1 MELETKDKS
10 EIAGKLPFWVRMSIG
25 VMLSLASM
33 VLFIVS
39 FPPYTF
45 WPAIFIAAVP
55 YLVAQYRILPA
66 RWSALAPALATG
78 GWIGLYFTRIFG
90 FGGGGAWYM
99 RTLPLWIG
107 VLVFFMEKGSRSL
120 HERTA
125 YRWFVLQGVASWI
138 GFDML
143 RSFLPNLGTWGF
155 LGYPLYAQR
164 WFIQPVSI
172 FGILGLSTLII
183 LVNFALTQAIF
194 AFFDRNW
201 YLDPLPAL
209 GERATRRWALGVG
222 LVVVAWTA
230 LSLVLYVRPPQSGP
244 SLRVAAVQPNLPR
257 AAHMDMETPQ
267 ETRLARLSAQTRQAA
282 EQGAELV
289 VWPELGLGFDP
300 QVEYTDSLRAL
311 AAETQTHIVIGYGL
325 MTDEGFRNE
334 ATLLSPEGEFL
345 GIYGKAHPTV
355 FGGEP
360 YGINAGT
367 FPVYETPLGTLG
379 IIICFDLDFT
389 DASRKLTSQG
399 AQFIAVPSMDFPG
412 IAEIH
417 YTQMVLRA
425 VENRVA
431 MVKADTAFDSAIVG
445 PDGKVVDWVADPGTT
460 EAILVADVPLGSRRT
475 LYTRLGDWVGWL
487 SVAGMAL
494 FAIPNPLI
502 HQKSTPGLNI
512 EPSELGQLADNLP

>member
-1 MELETKDKS
+1 MELETKARN
-10 EIAGKLPFWVRMSIG
+10 EIVGKLPFWARISIG
-25 VMLSLASM
+25 VVLALISM
-33 VLFIVS
+33 TLFIIS
-39 FPPYTF
+39 FPPYTL
-45 WPAIFIAAVP
+45 WPAVFVAAIP

-90 FGGGGAWYM
+90 LGGGGAWYM
-99 RTLPLWIG
+99 RTLPLWVTI
-107 VLVFFMEKGSRSL
+107 LVFFMEKGTRAL

-125 YRWFVLQGVASWI
+125 YRWFVLQGVASWM

-183 LVNFALTQAIF
+183 LVNFVLTQVVFAIF
-194 AFFDRNW
+194 DRKW
-201 YLDPLPAL
+201 QLDSLPVL
-209 GERATRRWALGVG
+209 SERATRRWAIGTG
-222 LVVVAWTA
+222 LVVIAWTA
-230 LSLVLYVRPPQSGP
+230 LSLALYLRPSQSGP
-244 SLRVAAVQPNLPR
+244 SLRVAAVQPNLPL
-257 AAHMDMETPQ
+257 AAHMDTETSQ
-267 ETRLARLSAQTRQAA
+267 ETRLARLSEQARQAA

-300 QVEYTDSLRAL
+300 QVEYTEALRTL

-325 MTDEGFRNE
+325 TTDDGFRNE
-334 ATLLSPEGEFL
+334 ATLLSPDGEFL
-345 GIYGKAHPTV
+345 GIYGKAHPTI
-355 FGGEP
+355 FGGET

-379 IIICFDLDFT
+379 TIICFDLDFT
-389 DASRKLTSQG
+389 NASRKLASQG
-399 AQFIAVPSMDFPG
+399 AQFIAVPSLDFPG

-417 YTQMVLRA
+417 YTQMVMRA
-425 VENRVA
+425 VENGIA

-445 PDGKVVDWVADPGTT
+445 PDGQIVDWVADPGTT
-460 EAILVADVPLGSRRT
+460 EAVLVADVPLGGGGT
-475 LYTRLGDWVGWL
+475 PYTRMGDWVGWV

-494 FAIPNPLI
+494 FTIPNPLI
-502 HQKSTPGLNI
+502 KQGNKPEKSQAHILHGR
-512 EPSELGQLADNLP
+512 Q